1 MNALD
6 YNLTTS
12 SIILGVV
19 FGIFTPLFAN
29 YLPIKASMSNN
40 LRNSLDLSRNNADD
54 GIGIKIE
61 KLEEVGMSF
70 NQLGMG
76 VLLVVIGTVTYYGV
90 PLSFLNENLFVAFVI
105 LSLILIMV
113 ILGLTFMCT
122 LIFNH
127 VESLLLTILLYSC
140 CRRDLR
146 IKQIITKQMN
156 AHQVRNNK
164 TSIMFTLSV
173 AFLFFA
179 SSSFELINT
188 LVLKGFD
195 KIIGADLYVSG

>member
-1 MNALD
+1 
-6 YNLTTS
+6 
-12 SIILGVV
+12 
-19 FGIFTPLFAN
+19 
-29 YLPIKASMSNN
+29 MSNN